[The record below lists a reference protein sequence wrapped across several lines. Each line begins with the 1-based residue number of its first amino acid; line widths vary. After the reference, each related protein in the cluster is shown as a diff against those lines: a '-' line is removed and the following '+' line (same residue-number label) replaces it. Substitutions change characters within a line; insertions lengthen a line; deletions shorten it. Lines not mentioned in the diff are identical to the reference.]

1 MKYEINPQFESCI
14 PELMEEEYQQL
25 EENILQLGEV
35 IEPIILWNGFVVDGH
50 HRLRIVEKHPEVTYH
65 TKELPFNDDASV
77 MNWIC
82 KNQLGRRNLT
92 PEQRRFLMGNYYGT
106 EKAGRGGNRGNV
118 HDEGGRF
125 AAKPHDDTLRSEE
138 KASEDTAERIVKEQY
153 PKVRVYQGL
162 FTQ

>member
-1 MKYEINPQFESCI
+1 MPKGGKDLLMKYEINPRFESCI
-14 PELMEEEYQQL
+14 PDLMEEEYQQL
-25 EENILQLGEV
+25 EENILRQGEV

-65 TKELPFNDDASV
+65 TKELSFDDDASV

-106 EKAGRGGNRGNV
+106 EKAGRGGKRGN
-118 HDEGGRF
+118 
-125 AAKPHDDTLRSEE
+125 AHDDVLES
-138 KASEDTAERIVKEQY
+138 
-153 PKVRVYQGL
+153 
-162 FTQ
+162 